1 MAKFTDLISNLVNS
15 QAPDFVLEQHPKFLE
30 FVKQYY
36 TFMEAAEL
44 SVTSVQTT
52 DGILLE
58 TDTTLEN
65 ELLLDG
71 SKLTSQR
78 TQEDAGDKILLE
90 SRSEEVV

>member
-52 DGILLE
+52 DGIILE
-58 TDTTLEN
+58 DI
-65 ELLLDG
+65 
-71 SKLTSQR
+71 
-78 TQEDAGDKILLE
+78 IL
-90 SRSEEVV
+90 